1 MRKNLQNKILIS
13 LLAAGSLG
21 LCGFAN
27 PAAAAATVNV
37 DNNLITS
44 HNNEEIANNADFNGY
59 DYSQAYSDN
68 EITVSGTTLNNF
80 TGVGAGDPVHR
91 TSLSNNNITLIGSN
105 IAGKVTGVS
114 ERCGYPSAN
123 NITLNIIN
131 TNVANG
137 ITVAD
142 LSSFMDKITA
152 NYIKLSLEG
161 NSEISGDVVLVNR
174 GTWSQYSLRTQNNE
188 IILKDTVNV
197 ENANFYAFTSVNNRS
212 DNITSDD
219 ATLTIDGWSGKI
231 GSLHDFD
238 IINFDNIDFS
248 NNNILDITGAAE
260 NMDNVAININSIGA
274 GDYAEGKI
282 TSTISWDSDLGN
294 NVTIDESLTAG
305 KFDTSKYYI
314 ANRKS
319 AEDGIY
325 ITKFT
330 EAEVTDNNRND
341 NSVEISATI
350 AKSILA
356 GSFIDENGKEHTNTQ
371 TPNRILT
378 IGDSFTTEVGTVA
391 GVYAVDANGAKDGK
405 VYISGKTNWQG
416 FVYAGY
422 SENGEVNNNTINVA
436 AGTQAQS
443 MDLSGSNSVNQNNAD
458 NTLNIAGNGSAFNS
472 IERFDT
478 INFDDVT
485 FGGNAS
491 LSVTDADV
499 DGTTINVNSLAGGQT
514 FKAGDTQTLLSSA
527 NAITGSG
534 EIKLANDVVT
544 AGLTQDVKFSAAQS
558 DDNKSI
564 DLYVEGVSVNKQI
577 DLVAENRAVAAAF
590 VNQGTDL
597 ISDSLDTLSRDGNY
611 GVKTFAAVHG
621 NRSKYDVNSDLK
633 INGWSTIVGVG
644 SETAHNGGDFS
655 WGVFYEN
662 GSGNYRTF
670 NSFNNEFFRGDG
682 SLVYNGGG
690 IAARYENAHGV
701 YTEGSLRAGMLKSEM
716 DNALSDGENK
726 YGYSSESEYYGAH
739 IGIGQIIPLSE
750 NSDLDVYGKFF
761 HTYTEGDSFNVAG
774 DEFEFDSINSDRLRV
789 GARIT
794 TNKANKFST
803 YYGLAY
809 EYEFNGDAEM
819 RAQNLAV
826 PTQSLQGS
834 SYMAELGFNY
844 QPTPDSPWNFDLNM
858 RGYAG
863 EREGATFNVQATY
876 TF

>member
-13 LLAAGSLG
+13 LLAAGNIGLG
-21 LCGFAN
+21 GFTI
-27 PAAAAATVNV
+27 PAAAATVTV
-37 DNNLITS
+37 DNNLVTS
-44 HNNEEIANNADFNGY
+44 HNNQAIADNADFNGY
-59 DYSQAYSDN
+59 NYSQAYSDN

-80 TGVGAGDPVHR
+80 TGIGAGDPPYG
-91 TSLSNNNITLIGSN
+91 TSLANNSITLINSN

-114 ERCGYPSAN
+114 ERCASPSAN
-123 NITLNIIN
+123 NITLNITN

-142 LSSFMDKITA
+142 ISAYGGHITA
-152 NYIKLSLEG
+152 NNIKLSLEG
-161 NSEISGDVVLVNR
+161 NSKISGDVVLVYR
-174 GTWSQYSLRTQNNE
+174 GTWAHYDLQTQNNE

-197 ENANFYAFTSVNNRS
+197 ENADLYAFAST
-212 DNITSDD
+212 DNTADQEPPGTITSDD
-219 ATLTIDGWSGKI
+219 ATLTVDGWSGKI

-282 TSTISWDSDLGN
+282 ASTISWDSDLGN

-314 ANRKS
+314 TNRKS

-330 EAEVTDNNRND
+330 EAEVTDNNQND
-341 NSVEISATI
+341 NSVEISATVT
-350 AKSILA
+350 KSILA
-356 GSFIDENGKEHTNTQ
+356 GRFIDENGKEHTNTQ
-371 TPNRILT
+371 TQNQILT
-378 IGDSFTTEVGTVA
+378 IGDGFTTEVGTVA
-391 GVYAVDANGAKDGK
+391 GVYAVGANGAKDGK
-405 VYISGKTNWQG
+405 VYISGKTDWQG
-416 FVYAGY
+416 SVYAGY
-422 SENGEVNNNTINVA
+422 SENGEVNNNSINVA
-436 AGTQAQS
+436 AGTQAEKMS
-443 MDLSGSNSVNQNNAD
+443 LSGYNSSGTG

-472 IERFDT
+472 IEKFDT

-485 FGGNAS
+485 FGSDAT
-491 LSVTDADV
+491 LSVTDTDIS
-499 DGTTINVNSLAGGQT
+499 GTTININSLKGGQT
-514 FKAGDTQTLLSSA
+514 FNVGDTQTLLSSA

-534 EIKLANDVVT
+534 LASDIVT
-544 AGLTQDVKFSAAQS
+544 AGLAQDVEFSAAQS
-558 DDNKSI
+558 EDNQSI
-564 DLYVEGVSVNKQI
+564 DLRVEKVSVNKQV
-577 DLVAENRAVAAAF
+577 DLIAENRAVAAAF
-590 VNQGTDL
+590 INQGTDL
-597 ISDSLDTLSRDGNY
+597 IADSLDTLSRDGNY
-611 GVKTFAAVHG
+611 GVKTFAAVQG

-644 SETAHNGGDFS
+644 SETEHNGGDFS

-670 NSFNNEFFRGDG
+670 NEFNNEFFRGDG

-701 YTEGSLRAGMLKSEM
+701 YTEGSLRAGILKSEM

-739 IGIGQIIPLSE
+739 IGVGQIIPLTES
-750 NSDLDVYGKFF
+750 SDLDVYGKFF
-761 HTYTEGDSFNVAG
+761 HTYTEGDSFTVAN
-774 DEFEFDSINSDRLRV
+774 DKFEFDSINSDRLRL

-794 TNKANKFST
+794 TNKANAFST

-819 RAQNLAV
+819 RAQNLAA